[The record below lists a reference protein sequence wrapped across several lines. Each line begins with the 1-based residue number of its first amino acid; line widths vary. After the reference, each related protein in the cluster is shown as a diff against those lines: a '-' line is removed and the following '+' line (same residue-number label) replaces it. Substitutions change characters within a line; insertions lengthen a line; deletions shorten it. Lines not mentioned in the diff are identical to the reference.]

1 MARQPEAPALL
12 EMSGISKSFPG
23 VRALVEVDFAVRR
36 GEIHA
41 FLGENGAGKST
52 LLKILSGAQPP
63 DAGTIVFDGAPR
75 SFSTPHEAQ
84 KAGIVTIY
92 QEFTLAPDMTIAE
105 NIFVGREPGSKFF
118 VNHARMEAE
127 SRKLSDRIGLE
138 RDPGTRVRDLSV
150 AEQQMVEIARALSM
164 ESRLIIMDEPTSAL
178 SRAEVEKLFAI
189 VRSLKAE
196 GITTIFVTHR
206 LEEVF
211 ELCDR
216 YTVLRDGRHVGSGAV
231 GDTNIEGIIRL
242 MVGREVG
249 LLQSRRNSF
258 VKPEVALSVE
268 GLSRRRKSNDAS
280 AIELHDVHFSVHKG
294 EILGLAG
301 LVGAGRTESARAIF
315 GADRIDSGRILVGG
329 QAVAIHSP
337 ADAIRNGIGLVP
349 EDRKQQALF
358 LGLAIRTN
366 ITMAAHHDISNWA
379 SFINAAREDALVEE
393 YRKALNI
400 RMASGDQLVGNLSGG
415 NQQKVVL
422 ARWLA
427 LRPRVLIVDEPTR
440 GIDVGAKVEVHN
452 LLIDMAKAG
461 IAIIVI
467 SSELPEV
474 LALADRIITMRE
486 GRVTGE
492 VPGKGASQEK
502 LMTLMTLGAGSA
514 PEKRMAAN
522 G

>member
-1 MARQPEAPALL
+1 MTTHTDTNPLL
-12 EMSGISKSFPG
+12 RMTGISKSFPG
-23 VRALVEVDFAVRR
+23 VKALEAVDFIVDAA
-36 GEIHA
+36 EIHA

-52 LLKILSGAQPP
+52 LLKILSGAQLP
-63 DAGTIVFDGAPR
+63 DSGTIELDGKPA
-75 SFSTPHEAQ
+75 SFATPQDAQ
-84 KAGIVTIY
+84 AAGIVTIY

-105 NIFVGREPGSKFF
+105 NVFVGREPGSRFF
-118 VNHARMEAE
+118 VNHNKMEQE
-127 SRKLSDRIGLE
+127 TSSLCKRIGLD
-138 RDPGTRVRDLSV
+138 RDPATRVRDLAV

-164 ESRLIIMDEPTSAL
+164 KSRLIVMDEPTSAL
-178 SRAEVEKLFAI
+178 SRSEVEKLYAI
-189 VRSLKAE
+189 VRALKAD
-196 GITTIFVTHR
+196 GIATIFVTHR

-211 ELCDR
+211 EICDS
-216 YTVLRDGRHVGSGAV
+216 YTVLRDGHHVGAGLV
-231 GDTNIEGIIRL
+231 KDTSIEGIIRM

-249 LLQSRRNSF
+249 LLAHRQGSTAQT
-258 VKPEVALSVE
+258 EVALEVKN
-268 GLSRRRKSNDAS
+268 LSRRRKATDAS
-280 AIELHDVHFSVHKG
+280 AIELHDVSFKVHKG
-294 EILGLAG
+294 EILGIAG

-315 GADRIDSGRILVGG
+315 GADTIDSGEVRIGDKPVT
-329 QAVAIHSP
+329 IRSP
-337 ADAIRNGIGLVP
+337 AHAIAQGIGLVP

-366 ITMAAHHDISNWA
+366 LSMAAHGRISSWGA
-379 SFINAAREDALVEE
+379 FVSTRKEKALVED

-427 LRPRVLIVDEPTR
+427 LRPSVLIVDEPTR

-452 LLIDMAKAG
+452 LLIDMAKNG

-474 LALADRIITMRE
+474 LALADRIVTMRE

-492 VPGKGASQEK
+492 VPGRGATQEQ
-502 LMTLMTLGAGSA
+502 LMTLMTLSA
-514 PEKRMAAN
+514 PKAA
-522 G
+522 